1 MTESGTVTASP
12 CTFPPASFTANRTPS
27 MIPREF
33 VPVRSTTST
42 AIWIGAEC
50 GGGVGRGGVAGGF
63 VAGAEEVA
71 TLGDVNGSELGP
83 TAGEEVAKPPAWAG
97 DCVGP
102 PPTSPLPPRRRP
114 APMPPTRAATDR
126 PADCE
131 FGPGWIAIEPALMA
145 RELAPQEPVPPDP
158 PDPPEPP

>member
-50 GGGVGRGGVAGGF
+50 GGGVGGGGVAGGS
-63 VAGAEEVA
+63 VAGAEDVA
-71 TLGDVNGSELGP
+71 TLADVDGSELGP

-97 DCVGP
+97 DGVGP
-102 PPTSPLPPRRRP
+102 APARAPPPSNKNSPMTANNRAAAVPRRLQFRSW
-114 APMPPTRAATDR
+114 M
-126 PADCE
+126 
-131 FGPGWIAIEPALMA
+131 
-145 RELAPQEPVPPDP
+145 DP
-158 PDPPEPP
+158 IRTNLET

>member
-12 CTFPPASFTANRTPS
+12 CPFPPACLAASRTPS

-50 GGGVGRGGVAGGF
+50 GGGVGGGGVAGGS
-63 VAGAEEVA
+63 VAGAEAVAAVGGGGVAGGSVAGAEDVA
-71 TLGDVNGSELGP
+71 TLGDVDGSELGS

-97 DCVGP
+97 DGVGP
-102 PPTSPLPPRRRP
+102 
-114 APMPPTRAATDR
+114 
-126 PADCE
+126 
-131 FGPGWIAIEPALMA
+131 
-145 RELAPQEPVPPDP
+145 
-158 PDPPEPP
+158 